1 MAVCIAVIRVSQHMM
16 HTMNKPIRQPIRQP
30 ELPLSH
36 EAVLEAL
43 SEEVIAQCR
52 QLVGQMLREVL
63 QAEKEAQDEH

>member
-1 MAVCIAVIRVSQHMM
+1 
-16 HTMNKPIRQPIRQP
+16 MNQPIRQP

-43 SEEVIAQCR
+43 PEEVTAQCR
-52 QLVGQMLREVL
+52 QLLGQMLREVL